1 MDRRRF
7 LLTSLAG
14 SLAAPLAADAQQ
26 AAVYK
31 PEFRMSIV
39 VGEETTWGRA
49 ATRFADAVR
58 YRTGGRIQIKTYFDG
73 RLFADQQTTEFAL
86 LQQGTADFAIGSTIN
101 WSSQV
106 TELNLSA
113 LPFMFPG
120 YAAVDAVQ
128 AGEPG
133 KRLFKLIEQRGVV
146 PITWGENGFRELT
159 NSKRSVRR
167 PEDLQ
172 GLTVRVVGIPIF
184 ADIFRA
190 LGANPVNMNFGEAV
204 HAIRQGRLEAQENPV
219 ALIIPYTF
227 WAAHKHLTL
236 WHYII
241 DPLIIAVSAKI
252 WKSLRPEDRTIV
264 WKVAE
269 EIMVLQKQEARE
281 GLQHDMAVLDTLRR
295 VYGMEVVVLSR
306 STLQAFS
313 DKTRLVY
320 EKWAKEI
327 GVDLVRRAERI
338 VANSHKYENEN

>member
-1 MDRRRF
+1 VITRRAF
-7 LLTSLAG
+7 VVGTAAL
-14 SLAAPLAADAQQ
+14 LAAPLAAEAQQ
-26 AAVYK
+26 AGVYK
-31 PEFRMSIV
+31 PEFKLSIV
-39 VGEETTWGRA
+39 VGEETPWGRA

-58 YRTGGRIQIKTYFDG
+58 YRTDGRIQIKNYFDG

-106 TELNLSA
+106 TELNLFA

-128 AGEPG
+128 VGEPG
-133 KRLFKLIEQRGVV
+133 KRLFKLIEQKGVV

-190 LGANPVNMNFGEAV
+190 LGANPVSMNFGEAID
-204 HAIRQGRLEAQENPV
+204 AIRQGRLEGQENPV
-219 ALIIPYTF
+219 ALIIPYRF
-227 WAAHKHLTL
+227 WAAHRHLTL
-236 WHYII
+236 WHYAI
-241 DPLIIAVSAKI
+241 DPLILAVSAKV
-252 WKSLRPEDRTIV
+252 WKDLRPEDRTIV
-264 WKVAE
+264 RTVAE
-269 EIMVLQKQEARE
+269 EIMAVQKQDARE
-281 GLQHDMAVLDTLRR
+281 GLQHDATVLDTLQRL
-295 VYGMEVVVLSR
+295 YGMEIVVPSVT
-306 STLQAFS
+306 TLQAFR

-320 EKWAKEI
+320 EKWTRVI
-327 GVDLVRRAERI
+327 GVDLVRRAERT
-338 VANSHKYENEN
+338 VANSHKYEN